1 MAFILIPME
10 HVKRKIIPEGQSKS
24 ILLHDVGINS
34 HALYDDG
41 KITFHRSWAAFWTC
55 QIEFFLFAVE
65 VFWGLRPHNNHVE
78 FTHPFTHTFGLLR
91 REIKV
96 NEFALKY
103 KQTLFFWVLI
113 FMKIVNKHFPNLR
126 ALEAPKSFNLFSLTI
141 TSLSSFNPKMFEN
154 TSILPTKWAN
164 IRWIKT
170 ENVSGSNF
178 KRFASR
184 QRN

>member
-1 MAFILIPME
+1 MQLWLFQLFLLSQCHTKSHSCMVENERKMAFILIPME

-126 ALEAPKSFNLFSLTI
+126 ALEAPKSFNLFSLTHY
-141 TSLSSFNPKMFEN
+141 KFE
-154 TSILPTKWAN
+154 
-164 IRWIKT
+164 
-170 ENVSGSNF
+170 
-178 KRFASR
+178 
-184 QRN
+184 